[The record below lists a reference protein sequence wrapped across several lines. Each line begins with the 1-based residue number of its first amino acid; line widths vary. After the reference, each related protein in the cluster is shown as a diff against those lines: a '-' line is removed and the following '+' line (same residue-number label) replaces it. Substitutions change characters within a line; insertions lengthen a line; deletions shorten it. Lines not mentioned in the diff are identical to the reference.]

1 MENLKGVTSG
11 QGLYLYCFFK
21 GTPPL
26 IPEQGIEEGNPPF
39 VLSYRDLCALVS
51 RVPLATYHE
60 EALNERIQDPK
71 WLLPK
76 IKRHEEI
83 VRSVTGPVIPV
94 KFGILYTSRERVL
107 TVLRSGYAALYAF
120 LEFVRDKEE
129 WGVKVYADDGVIQ
142 RRVADF
148 SEPLQELDRRL
159 SSATPGE
166 AYLLGRKRADLVQQ
180 EAKSLF
186 DRLADEIYHQVLP
199 FSVEGRRSALL
210 SRRAT
215 GKEGEMILNAAFLL
229 RKSEVTRFTEQLDV
243 LAARH
248 ERHGLSL
255 EVSGPWPP
263 YNFCPDFEAVKEEE
277 AR

>member
-21 GTPPL
+21 GTSSL
-26 IPEQGIEEGNPPF
+26 TPEQGIEEGNPPF
-39 VLSYRDLCALVS
+39 VLSCRDLCALVS
-51 RVPLATYHE
+51 RVPLETYHE
-60 EALNERIQDPK
+60 EALNERIKDVR
-71 WLLPK
+71 WLVSK

-94 KFGILYTSRERVL
+94 KFGILYTSHQRVL
-107 TVLRSGYAALYAF
+107 TVLRSGYEALCPF

-129 WGVKVYADDGVIQ
+129 WGVKVYANEGAIQ
-142 RRVADF
+142 GMVAGF
-148 SEPLQELDRRL
+148 SESLQKLDRRL

-166 AYLLGRKRADLVQQ
+166 TYLLRRKRTALFQQ
-180 EAKSLF
+180 EAKSLL

-215 GKEGEMILNAAFLL
+215 GKEEEMILNAAFLL
-229 RKSEVTRFTEQLDV
+229 RKSEVTLFTEHLDG

-248 ERHGLSL
+248 ERHGLSC

-263 YNFCPDFEAVKEEE
+263 YNFCPDFEAVNT
-277 AR
+277 RGTR